1 MASGAVA
8 LGGQQPAK
16 SAHGVAAFGDWLKQQ
31 AGDTPEPFRSGG
43 AGTAESTERGAAAK
57 AGPAGDVAQA
67 SATVRAAAAGA
78 AKRVS
83 EKPKTNETELGAAAG
98 SGGISGRDGSSEN
111 GFPGQGF
118 DGSLGP
124 GTLTGAGSLAAAGM
138 IHAESEANAAEERK
152 SGLAADAGER
162 AKSADGKAAAGPS
175 RREDHRKTNSAVG
188 EKGRVAVSLPVAHA
202 PATPAA
208 PAATVSAVV
217 SAPVAGTVAATMAGA
232 ANGRSS
238 QPEIS
243 AAAGQNARKSGGVM
257 GGAVPPAAG
266 EAAREAPP
274 AGTQSVADASAEA
287 FAGKAHEVV
296 AVAKLSRGVE
306 GLRKSV
312 PAQQDDAMP
321 AVASHSAEKARFE
334 GPAVDEKAAAMARRS
349 NDSAAAASIEHSQEP
364 VAAHDSS
371 HCGPLL
377 TAAPALHAAMPG
389 SVPQGTGPMTNGLAA
404 HPGAAFDRIDAAPAS
419 SVLGSSPRQLS
430 VGVQDSGLGWV
441 EVHAHRAGGQV
452 SAVVAA
458 SSVAAHAAIAAHL
471 PDMRNYLAGQQ
482 VRVDHL
488 SSQTSS
494 AFQGNGGGFHGNGG
508 GSAREQRQPS
518 GGVVMETS
526 ASPAA
531 MPGGAAEAESLSYI
545 SVRV

>member
-1 MASGAVA
+1 M
-8 LGGQQPAK
+8 
-16 SAHGVAAFGDWLKQQ
+16 
-31 AGDTPEPFRSGG
+31 
-43 AGTAESTERGAAAK
+43 
-57 AGPAGDVAQA
+57 
-67 SATVRAAAAGA
+67 
-78 AKRVS
+78 
-83 EKPKTNETELGAAAG
+83 
-98 SGGISGRDGSSEN
+98 
-111 GFPGQGF
+111 
-118 DGSLGP
+118 
-124 GTLTGAGSLAAAGM
+124 
-138 IHAESEANAAEERK
+138 
-152 SGLAADAGER
+152 
-162 AKSADGKAAAGPS
+162 
-175 RREDHRKTNSAVG
+175 
-188 EKGRVAVSLPVAHA
+188 
-202 PATPAA
+202 
-208 PAATVSAVV
+208 
-217 SAPVAGTVAATMAGA
+217 
-232 ANGRSS
+232 
-238 QPEIS
+238 
-243 AAAGQNARKSGGVM
+243 
-257 GGAVPPAAG
+257 PPAAG

-296 AVAKLSRGVE
+296 AVARSSRGVE

-321 AVASHSAEKARFE
+321 AVASHSAEKARFV
-334 GPAVDEKAAAMARRS
+334 GPAMDEKAAAMARRS
-349 NDSAAAASIEHSQEP
+349 NDSAAAASIDHSQEP
-364 VAAHDSS
+364 IAAHDSS

-377 TAAPALHAAMPG
+377 TAAPAVHAAMPG
-389 SVPQGTGPMTNGLAA
+389 SAPQGTGPMTNGLAV

-458 SSVAAHAAIAAHL
+458 SSVAAHSAIAAHL
-471 PDMRNYLAGQQ
+471 PEMRNYLAGQQ

-494 AFQGNGGGFHGNGG
+494 AFQGNGGSFHGNGG

-531 MPGGAAEAESLSYI
+531 MPGGAAEVESLSYI